1 MSLRIWIAAGTT
13 EGRLLAEELAYE
25 NVELAVT
32 VATEYGASL
41 IIDKP
46 NVSVIDKRLDDRGMA
61 EFIDEFK
68 PDLAIDATHPYAAM
82 VTETMRRV
90 CEKKGVVYK
99 RLLRPLTDEEDCLR
113 FSSVE
118 EAAAWLDE
126 KEGVIF
132 LTTGSKDLHKFAT
145 IRNYKQRLA
154 VRILPVRE
162 SLDKA
167 LNNGYVPSRIIAMQG
182 PFSVDLNTAMFKE
195 FQSAWVVTKNS
206 GSIGGFSQKLEAAR
220 AAKAKLIVIERPED
234 AGSSYEEIRSF
245 VKSQTEA

>member
-1 MSLRIWIAAGTT
+1 
-13 EGRLLAEELAYE
+13 
-25 NVELAVT
+25 
-32 VATEYGASL
+32 
-41 IIDKP
+41 
-46 NVSVIDKRLDDRGMA
+46 
-61 EFIDEFK
+61 
-68 PDLAIDATHPYAAM
+68 M

-99 RLLRPLTDEEDCLR
+99 RLLRPPTDEEDCLR

-145 IRNYKQRLA
+145 IRNYEQRLVA
-154 VRILPVRE
+154 RILPVRE

-167 LNNGYVPSRIIAMQG
+167 LNNGYIPSRIIAMQG

-195 FQSAWVVTKNS
+195 FQSSWVVTKNS

-220 AAKAKLIVIERPED
+220 AAGAKLIVIERPED
-234 AGSSYEEIRSF
+234 AGSSYEEIRDF